1 MALPIEYHI
10 EVYEDSFLNDPVWGV
25 EAKTP
30 FPTLSVGD
38 VFNHRGLGELGWDT
52 QPAQGEQFIVSK
64 IEHIFWEI
72 ENHHIGHKLM
82 VALELSSRK
91 D

>member
-10 EVYEDSFLNDPVWGV
+10 EVYEDSFLNDPVWS
-25 EAKTP
+25 AKALTS

-38 VFNHRGLGELGWDT
+38 AFNHRGLGELAWEAL
-52 QPAQGEQFIVSK
+52 PAQGQQFTVAK
-64 IEHIFWEI
+64 IEHIFWEL
-72 ENHHIGHKLM
+72 ENRHIGHKLM
-82 VALELSSRK
+82 VALELSSQE